1 MELSIIFVNWN
12 SLAFLRDCLVSVYEH
27 LKDVAFEVIVVDNA
41 SPEGSVDS
49 LRQEFPDIVIIESR
63 TNLGFAGANNIGFRH
78 SKGNYLLF
86 LNPDTKLTGPAI
98 QIMLGQSKSLP
109 DAGIV
114 GCKLLNTDLSIQTS
128 CIQTF
133 PTVLNQLLDV
143 EYLQLRWPSVS
154 LWNIAPLFSNDSKPR
169 KVEVISGACMLVRR
183 EVFERA
189 GMFSED
195 YFMYAEDID
204 LCSKVERLGFQ
215 NYYVGQ
221 AELIHH
227 GGKSSGQ
234 AKVNQW
240 STIMKLNA
248 VQKFCTKTHGHF
260 YGLMYRLV
268 MGCAALGR
276 LLILFLA
283 RVLRMPDSKKVAI
296 QRAESK
302 WTAVLKWSFGL
313 TSGQMRSSPAN

>member
-12 SLAFLRDCLVSVYEH
+12 SLAFLRDCLASVYEH
-27 LKDVAFEVIVVDNA
+27 LKNVSFEVIVVDNA
-41 SPEGSVDS
+41 SPEGGVDS
-49 LRQEFPDIVIIESR
+49 LKREFPDIAIIESR
-63 TNLGFAGANNIGFRH
+63 VNLGFAGANNIGFRH
-78 SKGNYLLF
+78 AKGNYLLF

-98 QIMLGQSKSLP
+98 QIMLDRLKALP

-133 PTVLNQLLDV
+133 PTILNQLFDV
-143 EYLQLRWPSVS
+143 EYLQLRWPGVS
-154 LWNIAPLFSNDSKPR
+154 LWNIAPLFSNDSRPR
-169 KVEVISGACMLVRR
+169 EVEVISGACMLVRR

-204 LCSKVERLGFQ
+204 LCSKVKRLGFR

-221 AELIHH
+221 AELVHH

-248 VQKFCTKTHGHF
+248 VQKFCAKTHGHF
-260 YGLMYRLV
+260 YGLTYRFV

-283 RVLRMPDSKKVAI
+283 RILQIPDSKKVAI

-302 WTAVLKWSFGL
+302 WTAVLKWSFGF
-313 TSGQMRSSPAN
+313 TSAQMRSSTAN